1 MDALRPVG
9 GVNFNSDSQSNC
21 FFCSSCEL
29 LFLLWRLLLHLLLLL
44 RLLSLLLLLQPSLL
58 PTPAAHPPPPASCC
72 FCCACS
78 LLPTASCC
86 PFTLYCCFSPCSFY
100 SFSCCSLGMSAA
112 LQRLACAVPYASPA
126 GWLASARGCNFNFCP
141 VQ

>member
-21 FFCSSCEL
+21 FYYSSCVL
-29 LFLLWRLLLHLLLLL
+29 LLLLWRLLLHLLLLL
-44 RLLSLLLLLQPSLL
+44 RLLSLLLLLLPSLL
-58 PTPAAHPPPPASCC
+58 LLHLLLLLTRLLLLAAASAVPAP
-72 FCCACS
+72 CS
-78 LLPTASCC
+78 
-86 PFTLYCCFSPCSFY
+86 PFTLYSCFFPCSCY

-126 GWLASARGCNFNFCP
+126 GCLASARGCNFNFCP